1 MLVGKKVSQETSES
15 GNKRVEKHESKEI
28 QNKNSETIMI
38 HFQQVREA
46 IFEHKKHINSKY
58 KYINKDKNE
67 KSMKRKYI
75 DKKYANIQIENM

>member
-1 MLVGKKVSQETSES
+1 
-15 GNKRVEKHESKEI
+15 
-28 QNKNSETIMI
+28 MI

-75 DKKYANIQIENM
+75 DKKYTNIQIENM